1 MRRCLVPMRP
11 PSTMM
16 MMVCAP
22 LFIPTASITT
32 STPNPPTTSTS
43 PRRPRRHL
51 VVTPY
56 DSTPMNIEPPVYPH
70 RLISTISE
78 EAGVRN
84 NWKELSQEE
93 SKRLLEILPSYVDKC
108 KENNI
113 KIRRLH
119 TYADLRRA
127 AGHRARRR
135 LHSMME
141 QGAPDEKVK
150 AWCNSHLFP
159 AEP

>member
-11 PSTMM
+11 PPTSMMATCALLST
-16 MMVCAP
+16 
-22 LFIPTASITT
+22 PTASITT
-32 STPNPPTTSTS
+32 TDTPPT

-56 DSTPMNIEPPVYPH
+56 DCAPMNIDPPVH
-70 RLISTISE
+70 ANRLLSSIS

-84 NWKELSQEE
+84 NWRDLSQDE
-93 SKRLLEILPSYVDKC
+93 SKRLLELLPSYVDQC

-135 LHSMME
+135 LHSIME
-141 QGAPDEKVK
+141 QGASDEKVK
-150 AWCNSHLFP
+150 LWCNSHLFP